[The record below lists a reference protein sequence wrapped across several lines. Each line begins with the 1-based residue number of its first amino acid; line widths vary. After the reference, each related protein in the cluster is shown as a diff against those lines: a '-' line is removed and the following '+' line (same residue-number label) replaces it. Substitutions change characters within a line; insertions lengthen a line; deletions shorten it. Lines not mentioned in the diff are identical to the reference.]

1 MQGRCGDGGEAEE
14 SLVPLRSEQCATLSQ
29 RRDRIRHQSVT
40 SAGGSIFFLELVRDA
55 AHGRVE
61 SKKLVYTAPAIRQF
75 AHGKGLN
82 FDVTYFPKGT
92 HGAFM

>member
-1 MQGRCGDGGEAEE
+1 MK
-14 SLVPLRSEQCATLSQ
+14 SPVPLRSEHFATILHS
-29 RRDRIRHQSVT
+29 RDRIRHQSVT
-40 SAGGSIFFLELVRDA
+40 SAGGSIFFWELVRDA

>member
-1 MQGRCGDGGEAEE
+1 M
-14 SLVPLRSEQCATLSQ
+14 
-29 RRDRIRHQSVT
+29 
-40 SAGGSIFFLELVRDA
+40 ELVRDA

-61 SKKLVYTAPAIRQF
+61 SKKLVYTGPAIRQF